1 MNTTYAWEQALYL
14 FVFYKTRYE
23 NASEGM
29 NKDAEVFPV
38 TPYVVAETSAASSLS
53 WFLSVSILYS
63 QMKSRNDISTHFF
76 VCKGQ

>member
-14 FVFYKTRYE
+14 FFYKTRYE
-23 NASEGM
+23 NASEGVS
-29 NKDAEVFPV
+29 KDAEVFPV

-53 WFLSVSILYS
+53 CFLSVSILYS
-63 QMKSRNDISTHFF
+63 QMNSRNNISTHFF